1 MNTLVL
7 YDDEAARAFEPFA
20 LTRPVSELRAGT
32 EIVRRRWERALDG
45 EATGFIGAA
54 HLADFEELDAPP
66 MAHRDI
72 ASGTIIAHSRCAVAL
87 AAVDASADVWTCRGR
102 VAAVRI
108 ARGGVALAVI
118 RDGRTT
124 LESLAPDGGVTREVD
139 GWWIDEVWDLIRH
152 LSDMLASDITH
163 RVEMLDTVSA
173 AEAGGAV
180 IGAYPTRVERG
191 ASIEPFTVFDGT
203 AGPILIRRGATIAP
217 FTRVVGPCYVGED
230 SVVAGDRIAA
240 TSIGEQC
247 RVHGEVSMT
256 VFLGHANKSH
266 DGFVGHSYL
275 GRWTNLGAST
285 VTSNL
290 KNTYGSVALW
300 TPRGIRDTGLQFLG
314 SLIGDHAKTAI
325 GTRLT
330 TGSVIGAGANVFAT
344 SMTPK
349 VVAPFS
355 WGGMPDA
362 TVYESDK
369 FLSVAERV
377 MSRRH
382 VALTERARRW
392 LAAAYAARWQV
403 G

>member
-20 LTRPVSELRAGT
+20 LTRPASELRAGT
-32 EIVRRRWERALDG
+32 EIVRRRWERALDA
-45 EATGFIGAA
+45 EAVGFVGAP
-54 HLADFEELDAPP
+54 HLADFDELDAPP
-66 MAHRDI
+66 MASRDI
-72 ASGTIIAHSRCAVAL
+72 PGGTIIAHSRCAAAL
-87 AAVDASADVWTCRGR
+87 VPVDPSADVWTCRGR
-102 VAAVRI
+102 VAAVRV
-108 ARGGVALAVI
+108 ARGGVPLASL
-118 RDGRTT
+118 RDGRTP
-124 LESLAPDGGVTREVD
+124 LESLVAAGPVSREID
-139 GWWIDEVWDLIRH
+139 GWWVDEVWDLVRVLPEMI
-152 LSDMLASDITH
+152 ASDITH
-163 RVEMLDTVSA
+163 RVETLDTVSA

-180 IGAYPTRVERG
+180 IGAYPARVERG
-191 ASIEPFTVFDGT
+191 ASIEPYAVFDAS
-203 AGPILIRRGATIAP
+203 AGPILIRRGAAVAA
-217 FTRVVGPCYVGED
+217 FTRLVGPCYVGED
-230 SVVAGDRIAA
+230 STVAGDRIAVA
-240 TSIGEQC
+240 SIGEQC

-290 KNTYGSVALW
+290 KNTYGTVALW
-300 TPRGIRDTGLQFLG
+300 TPSGVRDTGMQFLG

-355 WGGMPDA
+355 WGGTSDA
-362 TVYESDK
+362 SVYESDK
-369 FLSVAERV
+369 FLGVAERV

-392 LAAAYAARWQV
+392 LAAAHAARWQV

>member
-7 YDDEAARAFEPFA
+7 YDDEVARGFEPFA
-20 LTRPVSELRAGT
+20 LTRPASELRAGT
-32 EIVRRRWERALDG
+32 ELVRRRWERGLDA
-45 EATGFIGAA
+45 EAVGFVGAK
-54 HLADFEELDAPP
+54 HLADFEELDAPS
-66 MAHRDI
+66 MLTRDI
-72 ASGTIIAHSRCAVAL
+72 PAGTIIAQSRCAISLV
-87 AAVDASADVWTCRGR
+87 AVDSTADVWTCRGR
-102 VAAVRI
+102 VAAVRVG
-108 ARGGVALAVI
+108 RGGVPLASI
-118 RDGRTT
+118 RDGATS
-124 LESLAPDGGVTREVD
+124 LESLVLNGAVTREID
-139 GWWIDEVWDLIRH
+139 GWWMDEVWDLVRH
-152 LSDMLASDITH
+152 LTDLLSSDIAQQ
-163 RVEMLDTVSA
+163 VEQLDTVSA

-180 IGAYPTRVERG
+180 IGAYAARVERG
-191 ASIEPFTVFDGT
+191 ASIEPYAVFDVS
-203 AGPILIRRGATIAP
+203 AGPILVRRGATVAP
-217 FTRVVGPCYVGED
+217 FTRLVGPCYVGED
-230 SVVAGDRIAA
+230 STVAGDRIAA
-240 TSIGEQC
+240 CAIGEQC

-290 KNTYGSVALW
+290 KNTYGHVSLW
-300 TPRGIRDTGLQFLG
+300 TPRGIRDTGMQFLG

-355 WGGMPDA
+355 WGGTPDA
-362 TVYESDK
+362 SAYEADK

-382 VALTERARRW
+382 VVLTERARRW
-392 LAAAYAARWQV
+392 LAAAHAARWQV